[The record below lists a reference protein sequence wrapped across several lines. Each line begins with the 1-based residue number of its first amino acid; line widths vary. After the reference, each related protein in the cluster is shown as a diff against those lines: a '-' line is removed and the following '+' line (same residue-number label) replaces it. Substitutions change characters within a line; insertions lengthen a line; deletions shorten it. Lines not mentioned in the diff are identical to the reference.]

1 MAVAPTAPGHRSRHS
16 RRSRLIRLFS
26 AGLAVLAG
34 IAIAGYVRDLSRQR
48 PSRLVESLQA
58 RQITIDRFVR
68 AERAAAPGMFDQR
81 LLNNNRRALAQSFPD
96 ATFSDVSLVGV
107 SDGDGW
113 MRALLGYQGLLTI
126 QGESVATHGQIAIYY
141 HPGGMA
147 VVGAACTAE
156 ASECKKLDA
165 VLSEAERNLR
175 ARLGAADLERVLPE
189 SAQCTTESVP
199 VPDSDRQSQ
208 VRACVYAPGM
218 QLSFTRF
225 DAAATIESLVAE
237 RAAVR

>member
-1 MAVAPTAPGHRSRHS
+1 MAADPPTRT
-16 RRSRLIRLFS
+16 RLRQTSFRAIRLLVLVLV
-26 AGLAVLAG
+26 GLL
-34 IAIAGYVRDLSRQR
+34 IARYVSELPRQR
-48 PSRLVESLQA
+48 PSGLLQSLQA

-68 AERAAAPGMFDQR
+68 AERAAAPGMFDMR
-81 LLNNNRRALAQSFPD
+81 LLNNNRRALTQWFPD

-107 SDGDGW
+107 TDGDGW
-113 MRALLGYQGLLTI
+113 MRALLGYQGLMNI
-126 QGESVATHGQIAIYY
+126 QGEPVATHGQIAIYY
-141 HPGGMA
+141 HPGGVA
-147 VVGAACTAE
+147 VVGATCTAE
-156 ASECKKLDA
+156 ASQCKKIDA
-165 VLSEAERNLR
+165 GLSEAERNLR

-237 RAAVR
+237 RATAR